1 MKKLLTIALAI
12 ALVAVSALALAESTK
27 LVIGASSTPH
37 AEILEAAKPLLAEK
51 GIDLEIVIFDD
62 YVQPNLQ
69 LDAGDLDA
77 NYFQHIP
84 YLENFNAENGTKLAV
99 LGAVHYEP
107 MGIYANPKKPVTV
120 ADVPDGASVAVPN
133 DTTNELRALQLLVA
147 QGLLASL
154 PAAADGAEL
163 TLTAADLSAENNPKK
178 LEIVEVEAA
187 QVPRTLADTDLAVIN
202 SNYALEAL
210 KSGAVALEAA
220 IAVEGTDI
228 SYPNVV
234 AIREGDDRPEL
245 QTLIEV
251 LQSENIINFIT
262 ETYGTA
268 VVPTK

>member
-1 MKKLLTIALAI
+1 MKKLFAVVLTIAL
-12 ALVAVSALALAESTK
+12 LAVSAFALADSTK

-84 YLENFNAENGTKLAV
+84 YLENFNAENGTKLVA

-107 MGIYANPKKPVTV
+107 MGIYVNPAKEIALDAIPS
-120 ADVPDGASVAVPN
+120 GAVVVVPN
-133 DTTNELRALQLLVA
+133 DTTNEARALALLQA
-147 QGLLASL
+147 QGVITLFE
-154 PAAADGAEL
+154 GAGE
-163 TLTAADLSAENNPKK
+163 TATKLDVDENPFKV
-178 LEIVEVEAA
+178 EIIEVEAV
-187 QVPRTLADTDLAVIN
+187 QVSRQLADADLAVIN
-202 SNYALEAL
+202 SNYALEA
-210 KSGAVALEAA
+210 GVDVVVTAV
-220 IAVEGTDI
+220 AVEGTDL
-228 SYPNVV
+228 SVPNIV
-234 AIREGDDRPEL
+234 AIREGDDRAEL

-251 LQSENIINFIT
+251 LQSDAIVSFIT